1 MVSKWSCVNGASERG
16 SFKRSIDIGWLL
28 TMAFITHTRVHRWLV
43 VQSQAISL
51 KKRGEDASYRMDLL
65 LPNSTHMTRR
75 RNIHEEGNSI
85 TVPLQQLPSDAFS
98 YLVHGHTSS
107 LVLYLLVKIP
117 LAAAWKERSQSV
129 VSVFPLQG
137 ARSKPSLEYKSYLL
151 VSLTEISSVM

>member
-85 TVPLQQLPSDAFS
+85 SSLAAAPFGCVLLSRSRS
-98 YLVHGHTSS
+98 YLVVGAVPSRKSALVTS
-107 LVLYLLVKIP
+107 
-117 LAAAWKERSQSV
+117 WKERSQSV